1 MSDGEQR
8 GDGGI
13 VTRRSG
19 RHAAAAAGP
28 GASVAGLRGHIV
40 SALAWLFERRLHLL
54 VVAVSIATVAMISG
68 AVVLFASTNESG
80 GDGSFATAVDT
91 ERPTPTDPGAPSTS
105 APILPSPTP
114 PSSIR
119 PTNPPPRAEGGPAD
133 PATDAPVEPPA
144 EQVTTEPP
152 GAGTTPAEPNQAG
165 GAAEPE
171 PDTPEEP
178 GTPAETGDPDEP
190 DPTEDCDEH
199 DLLLM
204 LLLGPRCP

>member
-19 RHAAAAAGP
+19 RHAAPVAGS

-40 SALAWLFERRLHLL
+40 SALGWLFARRLHVL
-54 VVAVSIATVAMISG
+54 VVAVSITTIAMISG
-68 AVVLFASTNESG
+68 AVVLFASTEVSG
-80 GDGSFATAVDT
+80 RDGQFAAAVDMD
-91 ERPTPTDPGAPSTS
+91 RPTPTGPGIPSTY

-114 PSSIR
+114 PSSAR
-119 PTNPPPRAEGGPAD
+119 PTNPPPSTEGGPAD
-133 PATDAPVEPPA
+133 PATDAPLEPPA

-152 GAGTTPAEPNQAG
+152 GAGMTPAEPNQPDT
-165 GAAEPE
+165 AAEPE
-171 PDTPEEP
+171 PDTPE
-178 GTPAETGDPDEP
+178 ETGDPDEP